1 MISRYLGNKQSMLSP
16 ILDVIGDYAQPGDHV
31 VDAFSGSLSVS
42 MGLKAAGYRVT
53 ANDINLF
60 SSVLGEAYLVPTE
73 LPEFD
78 IEAAVPGDRRSEL
91 LPSASS
97 RAKELLR
104 GSEDLAIAG
113 ETIERRLTQ
122 LLVMIDY
129 LNGARTSDVP
139 TSFRRS
145 DFFDAYCEEGAYSA
159 FTSLRGSTGNRRFF
173 TPSNAIR
180 IDAVLNH
187 LRYWN
192 LSGLIGGSAL
202 AILLAATLRS
212 IEKVANTQGTYHD
225 FPRSGWDSRALQAL
239 ELQAPDLRMI
249 YAAPEA
255 HRVGREQ
262 DTLEFIRSVDHHAVL
277 YLDPPYNFR
286 QYSAYY
292 FLLNVVCRYVDL
304 EDPGAY
310 FAKLAFVRGQ
320 NPEDDFV
327 SSFCK
332 ASRFIDD
339 MRTLI
344 ERADCEAVVI
354 SYFDGRNHWSK
365 FDSGPNRAGQLLL
378 EQLLEEPMFEA
389 GTQETVKVQRR
400 NYASYG
406 GYSAR
411 DVNELILSARLVQD
425 GNRDS
430 RGNLRHAVPQLV

>member
-1 MISRYLGNKQSMLSP
+1 MISRYLGNKKSILNP
-16 ILDVIGDYAQPGDHV
+16 ILDVVSNYAQPGDHV

-42 MGLKAAGYRVT
+42 LGLKAAGYRVT

-78 IEAAVPGDRRSEL
+78 IEAVIPGSRRAEL
-91 LPSASS
+91 VSSASLQA
-97 RAKELLR
+97 REILR
-104 GSEDLAIAG
+104 GSGYRAIADQKT
-113 ETIERRLTQ
+113 ELRLTQ
-122 LLVMIDY
+122 LLVMVAY
-129 LNGARTSDVP
+129 LNETTAAVLPS
-139 TSFRRS
+139 SFRRS
-145 DFFDAYCEEGAYSA
+145 DFFDAYCEDGAYSA
-159 FTSLRGSTGNRRFF
+159 FTSSRGSTGNRRFF
-173 TPSNAIR
+173 TPNNAMR

-187 LRYWN
+187 LRFWN
-192 LSGLIGGSAL
+192 LNGSIQKSAL

-239 ELQAPDLRMI
+239 ELQVPDLRMI
-249 YAAPEA
+249 YAGSEM

-262 DTLEFIRSVDHHAVL
+262 DTLEFIRSVDHHKVL

-304 EDPGAY
+304 EDPGSY
-310 FAKLAFVRGQ
+310 FAKLTFVRGQ

-365 FDSGPNRAGQLLL
+365 FDSEPSRAGQLLL
-378 EQLLEEPMFEA
+378 EQLLDEPMFQA
-389 GTQETVKVQRR
+389 GTQATAKVQRR

-406 GYSAR
+406 GYTAR
-411 DVNELILSARLVQD
+411 DVSELLLSARLVQD
-425 GNRDS
+425 ENRDS
-430 RGNLRHAVPQLV
+430 RGNLRDAVPQLV